1 MGACGPHVRMS
12 EKVLTRL
19 CQELWVFLGT
29 QPGLSHAMQGCRQMK
44 LLPFTISDISV

>member
-1 MGACGPHVRMS
+1 MGACGHHVRMS

-19 CQELWVFLGT
+19 CQELWV
-29 QPGLSHAMQGCRQMK
+29 SHAMQGCRQMK